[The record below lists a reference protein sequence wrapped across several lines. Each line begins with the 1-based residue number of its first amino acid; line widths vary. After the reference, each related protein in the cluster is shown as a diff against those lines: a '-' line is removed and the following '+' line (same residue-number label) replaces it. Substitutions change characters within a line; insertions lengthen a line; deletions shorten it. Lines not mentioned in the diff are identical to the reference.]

1 MLYTEFLQKAVDLT
15 IEETDNQTFYLEPLW
30 RSILNDNNM
39 SLKMISDVKCSWIDI
54 EDVLKL
60 EVQKRNTV
68 FSKTPIVIDWLYK
81 VITSEIEPA
90 MVEQQTEIVKK
101 MIEQRNMEKDLS

>member
-1 MLYTEFLQKAVDLT
+1 MLYTEFMQKAADLT
-15 IEETDNQTFYLEPLW
+15 IEETDNLTFYLEPLW

-39 SLKMISDVKCSWIDI
+39 SPKMISDIKCSWIDI

-60 EVQKRNTV
+60 EVQRRNTV

-90 MVEQQTEIVKK
+90 MVEQQTEIVKR
-101 MIEQRNMEKDLS
+101 MIEERSKKE